1 MNQDINK
8 QTSKSVVRNVIYG
21 SLTWILPLGLSFA
34 ATPIIV
40 RSLGNNDYG
49 IYALILGF
57 ISYSFT
63 FNFGRAITKY
73 IAEYRVSGESE
84 KIRDVISASFF
95 LNIVIG
101 LIGVL
106 VMCLLAN
113 WLVVVVFNIA
123 PQDQDKTVSA
133 IYIAS
138 VVIFLWMLSQIF
150 TSVLQ
155 GIQRFDV
162 YSRIFTANSFVLIS
176 GNLLLAYF
184 GYGLLALLS
193 WNIVVLAVF
202 FVVFGLAA
210 KKLLPEFGISFRFK
224 REALRLVVRY
234 SSAIVA
240 YQILANILLLFERGW
255 IMQRLGS
262 ESLTYYVVPMSLGLY
277 LHGFISSLVQVV
289 FPLASELKNEPEKL
303 LRLYTKATKVICM
316 VVAFVV
322 ASAAIQSKLFLYL
335 WMGEA
340 FAEQS
345 STLLILHITCFG
357 MLSIV
362 TISWQMTE
370 GLGFPQFNAL
380 MAGIC
385 SAICITLMIVLTND
399 YGNFGIATARL
410 IGFAAFFFSIFIV
423 EKWFFKQIQMRFWFS
438 LTTNLVIAAASA
450 AVIEYIVVSFLPSIW
465 PTFIISV
472 FLGGAVYCFVLWL
485 LKFVTDDD
493 KLLIRG
499 IFARS
504 NVTN

>member
-1 MNQDINK
+1 MNPDINK

-21 SLTWILPLGLSFA
+21 SLTWILPLGLSFV

-73 IAEYRVSGESE
+73 IAEYRVSGEHD

-101 LIGVL
+101 LFGVF
-106 VMCLLAN
+106 VMCILAN
-113 WLVVVVFNIA
+113 WLVRVVFNIA
-123 PQDQDKTVSA
+123 PQDQDKTITA

-138 VVIFLWMLSQIF
+138 VVIFLWMLTQVF
-150 TSVLQ
+150 TSVIQ
-155 GIQRFDV
+155 GVQRFDV
-162 YSRIFTANSFVLIS
+162 YSKIFTANSFVLIS
-176 GNLLLAYF
+176 GNLLLAYLD
-184 GYGLLALLS
+184 YGLLALLS
-193 WNIVVLAVF
+193 WNIVVLASF
-202 FVVFGLAA
+202 FVVFGGAA
-210 KKLLPEFGISFRFK
+210 KKLLPEFGISFGFR
-224 REALRLVVRY
+224 RETLNLVVRY

-240 YQILANILLLFERGW
+240 YQILANVLLLFERGW
-255 IMQRLGS
+255 ITHRLGS
-262 ESLTYYVVPMSLGLY
+262 ESLTYYVIPMSLGLY

-316 VVAFVV
+316 LVVFIV
-322 ASAAIQSKLFLYL
+322 ASAAIQSNLFLRL
-335 WMGEA
+335 WMGEV
-340 FAEQS
+340 FAGQS
-345 STLLILHITCFG
+345 STLLILHMICFG

-362 TISWQMTE
+362 TVSWQMTE

-385 SAICITLMIVLTND
+385 SAICIALMIVLTQD
-399 YGNFGIATARL
+399 YGNLGVAAARL
-410 IGFAAFFFSIFIV
+410 IGFAIFFFSIFIV
-423 EKWFFKQIQMRFWFS
+423 EKWFFKQIQMRLWLS

-450 AVIEYIVVSFLPSIW
+450 ALIEYIVVSFLPSIW
-465 PTFIISV
+465 PTFILSI
-472 FLGGAVYCFVLWL
+472 FLGGATYCLALWL

-493 KLLIRG
+493 KFLIRG
-499 IFARS
+499 IFAR
-504 NVTN
+504 